1 MEWTKDAE
9 IKKLREEYDQRIV
22 EAFDAMDNIEK
33 YREYIVQEQKRLRQI
48 NLTCQIIDESIN
60 LARRKVIE
68 RKL

>member
-33 YREYIVQEQKRLRQI
+33 YRDYIVQEQKRLRQI

>member
-33 YREYIVQEQKRLRQI
+33 YGDYI
-48 NLTCQIIDESIN
+48 
-60 LARRKVIE
+60 
-68 RKL
+68 